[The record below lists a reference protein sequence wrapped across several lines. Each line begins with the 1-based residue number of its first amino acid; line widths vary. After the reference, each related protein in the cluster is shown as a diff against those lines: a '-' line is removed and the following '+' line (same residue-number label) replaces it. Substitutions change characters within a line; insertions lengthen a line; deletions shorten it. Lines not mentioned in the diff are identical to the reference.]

1 MSRIVFLL
9 INIFIL
15 VFVISCSTNNTSIP
29 YYNSPD
35 FTPYFLSN
43 GEKIE
48 EIISHKISDFS
59 FINQN
64 EKTISNKEIEGKIHV
79 ANFMFTSCTSICP
92 DMTGNMKFIEEA
104 FSNDPRIAILS
115 YSVTPWI
122 DTPDKLADYVEFND
136 IKTNNWHFLTGNK
149 SEIYSL
155 ARESYFAEET
165 IGFSKD
171 STDFLHTEYFVL
183 VDKTK
188 RIRGIYNGTLMLEA
202 QQVVKDINALLKE

>member
-1 MSRIVFLL
+1 MFRIVFFLT
-9 INIFIL
+9 NILGVFIL
-15 VFVISCSTNNTSIP
+15 SCGSKTVEIP

-35 FTPYFLSN
+35 FTPIFVSKN
-43 GEKIE
+43 QKIEKIV
-48 EIISHKISDFS
+48 SHKISDFS

-64 EKTISNKEIEGKIHV
+64 KKIFTSADIEGKIHI

-92 DMTGNMKFIEEA
+92 DMTGNMKFVEKA
-104 FSNDPRIAILS
+104 YMNDPRVAILS

-122 DTPDKLADYVEFND
+122 DSPDKLLDYMYFYD
-136 IKTNNWHFLTGNK
+136 IQTNNWHFLTGDK

-171 STDFLHTEYFVL
+171 STDFLHTEFFIL
-183 VDKTK
+183 VDKTR
-188 RIRGIYNGTLMLEA
+188 RIRGVYNGTLILEA
-202 QQVVKDINALLKE
+202 KQAVRDIAILLNE

>member
-1 MSRIVFLL
+1 MSRTVFFL
-9 INIFIL
+9 INIIAFVFIAG
-15 VFVISCSTNNTSIP
+15 CRTNNTSIP
-29 YYNSPD
+29 FYNSPD

-43 GEKIE
+43 EKEIE
-48 EIISHKISDFS
+48 KIISHKISDFS

-64 EKTISNKEIEGKIHV
+64 EKIISNMEIEDKIHV

-92 DMTGNMKFIEEA
+92 DMTGNMKLIEDA
-104 FSNDPRIAILS
+104 FYDDPRVVILS

-122 DTPDKLADYVEFND
+122 DTPDKLADYAEFNN
-136 IKTNNWHFLTGNK
+136 IKTDNWQFLTGNK

-171 STDFLHTEYFVL
+171 STDFLHTEYFIL
-183 VDKTK
+183 VDRDK

-202 QQVVKDINALLKE
+202 LQVVEDISALLNE

>member
-1 MSRIVFLL
+1 MSRIVFFLT
-9 INIFIL
+9 NILGVFIL
-15 VFVISCSTNNTSIP
+15 SCGSKTVEIP

-35 FTPYFLSN
+35 FTPIFVSKN
-43 GEKIE
+43 QKIEKIV
-48 EIISHKISDFS
+48 SHTISDFS

-64 EKTISNKEIEGKIHV
+64 KKIFTSADIEGKIHI

-92 DMTGNMKFIEEA
+92 DMTGNMKFVEKA
-104 FSNDPRIAILS
+104 YMNDPRVAILS

-122 DTPDKLADYVEFND
+122 DSPDKLLDYMYFYD
-136 IKTNNWHFLTGNK
+136 IQTNNWHFLTGDK

-171 STDFLHTEYFVL
+171 STDFLHTEFFIL
-183 VDKTK
+183 VDKTR
-188 RIRGIYNGTLMLEA
+188 RIRGVYNGTLILEA
-202 QQVVKDINALLKE
+202 KQAVRDIAILLNE

>member
-1 MSRIVFLL
+1 
-9 INIFIL
+9 
-15 VFVISCSTNNTSIP
+15 
-29 YYNSPD
+29 
-35 FTPYFLSN
+35 
-43 GEKIE
+43 
-48 EIISHKISDFS
+48 
-59 FINQN
+59 
-64 EKTISNKEIEGKIHV
+64 
-79 ANFMFTSCTSICP
+79 
-92 DMTGNMKFIEEA
+92 MTGNMKLVEEA
-104 FSNDPRIAILS
+104 FSNDPRVAILS

-122 DTPDKLADYVEFND
+122 DTPDKLADYVEFNG

-202 QQVVKDINALLKE
+202 QQVVKDINALLEE

>member
-1 MSRIVFLL
+1 ML
-9 INIFIL
+9 INIFPLI
-15 VFVISCSTNNTSIP
+15 FITGCSTNNTSIP
-29 YYNSPD
+29 FYNSPD

-43 GEKIE
+43 GEVE

-64 EKTISNKEIEGKIHV
+64 EKTITNKEIEGKIHI

-92 DMTGNMKFIEEA
+92 DMTGNMKLIEKA
-104 FSNDPRIAILS
+104 FSNDPRVVILS

-149 SEIYSL
+149 NEIYSL

-165 IGFSKD
+165 MGFSKD
-171 STDFLHTEYFVL
+171 STDFLHTEYFIL
-183 VDKTK
+183 VDRDK

-202 QQVVKDINALLKE
+202 LQVVEDISALLDE

>member
-1 MSRIVFLL
+1 MSRTVFFL
-9 INIFIL
+9 INIIAFVFIAG
-15 VFVISCSTNNTSIP
+15 CRTNNTSIP
-29 YYNSPD
+29 FYNSPD

-43 GEKIE
+43 EKEIE
-48 EIISHKISDFS
+48 KIISHKISDFS

-64 EKTISNKEIEGKIHV
+64 EKIISNMEIEDKIHV

-92 DMTGNMKFIEEA
+92 DMTRSMKLVEDA
-104 FSNDPRIAILS
+104 FYDDPRVVILS

-122 DTPDKLADYVEFND
+122 DTPDKLADYAEFNN
-136 IKTNNWHFLTGNK
+136 IKTDNWHFLTGNK

-171 STDFLHTEYFVL
+171 STDFLHTEYFIL
-183 VDKTK
+183 VDRDK

-202 QQVVKDINALLKE
+202 LQVVEDISALLNE

>member
-1 MSRIVFLL
+1 MFRIVFFLT
-9 INIFIL
+9 NILGVFIL
-15 VFVISCSTNNTSIP
+15 SCGSKTVEIP

-35 FTPYFLSN
+35 FTPIFVSN
-43 GEKIE
+43 NQKTEKIV
-48 EIISHKISDFS
+48 SHTISDFS

-64 EKTISNKEIEGKIHV
+64 KKIFTSADIEGKIHI

-92 DMTGNMKFIEEA
+92 DMTGNMKFVEKA
-104 FSNDPRIAILS
+104 YMNDPRVAILS

-122 DTPDKLADYVEFND
+122 DSPEKLLDYMNFYD
-136 IKTNNWHFLTGNK
+136 IQTNNWHFLTGDK

-171 STDFLHTEYFVL
+171 STDFLHTEFFIL
-183 VDKTK
+183 VDKTR
-188 RIRGIYNGTLMLEA
+188 RIRGVYNGTLILEA
-202 QQVVKDINALLKE
+202 KQAVRDIAILLNE

>member
-1 MSRIVFLL
+1 ML
-9 INIFIL
+9 INIFPLI
-15 VFVISCSTNNTSIP
+15 FITGCSTNNTSIP
-29 YYNSPD
+29 FYNSPD

-43 GEKIE
+43 GEVE

-64 EKTISNKEIEGKIHV
+64 EKTITNREIEGKIHI

-92 DMTGNMKFIEEA
+92 DMTGNMKLIEKA
-104 FSNDPRIAILS
+104 FSNDPRAVILS

-136 IKTNNWHFLTGNK
+136 IKTNNWHFLTGSK

-165 IGFSKD
+165 MGFSKD
-171 STDFLHTEYFVL
+171 STDFLHTEYFIL
-183 VDKTK
+183 VDRDK

-202 QQVVKDINALLKE
+202 LQVVEDISALLDE

>member
-1 MSRIVFLL
+1 ML
-9 INIFIL
+9 INIFPFI
-15 VFVISCSTNNTSIP
+15 FITGCSTNNTSIP
-29 YYNSPD
+29 FYNSPD

-43 GEKIE
+43 GEVE

-64 EKTISNKEIEGKIHV
+64 EKTITNKEIEGKIHI

-92 DMTGNMKFIEEA
+92 DMTGNMKLIEKA
-104 FSNDPRIAILS
+104 FSNDPRVVILS

-136 IKTNNWHFLTGNK
+136 IKTNNWHFLTGSKN
-149 SEIYSL
+149 EIYSL

-165 IGFSKD
+165 MGFSKD
-171 STDFLHTEYFVL
+171 STDFLHTEYFIL
-183 VDKTK
+183 VDRDK

-202 QQVVKDINALLKE
+202 LQVVEDISALLDE

>member
-9 INIFIL
+9 INIFIFI
-15 VFVISCSTNNTSIP
+15 FVASCSTNNTSIP

-43 GEKIE
+43 REIIE

-202 QQVVKDINALLKE
+202 QQVVKDINALLEE

>member
-1 MSRIVFLL
+1 LL
-9 INIFIL
+9 INIFPLI
-15 VFVISCSTNNTSIP
+15 FITGCSTNNTSIP
-29 YYNSPD
+29 FYNSPD

-43 GEKIE
+43 GEVE

-64 EKTISNKEIEGKIHV
+64 EKTITNKEIEGKIHI

-92 DMTGNMKFIEEA
+92 DMTGNMKLIEKA
-104 FSNDPRIAILS
+104 FSNDPRVVILS

-122 DTPDKLADYVEFND
+122 DTPDKLADYVEFNE
-136 IKTNNWHFLTGNK
+136 IKTNNWHFLTGSKN
-149 SEIYSL
+149 EIYSL

-165 IGFSKD
+165 MGFSKD
-171 STDFLHTEYFVL
+171 STDFLHTEYFIL
-183 VDKTK
+183 VDRDK

-202 QQVVKDINALLKE
+202 LQVVEDISALLDE

>member
-43 GEKIE
+43 REKIE

-202 QQVVKDINALLKE
+202 QQVVKDINALLEE

>member
-1 MSRIVFLL
+1 LL
-9 INIFIL
+9 INIFPLI
-15 VFVISCSTNNTSIP
+15 FITGCSTNNTSIP
-29 YYNSPD
+29 FYNSPD

-43 GEKIE
+43 GEVE

-64 EKTISNKEIEGKIHV
+64 EKTITNKEIEGKIHI

-92 DMTGNMKFIEEA
+92 DMTGNMKLIEKA
-104 FSNDPRIAILS
+104 FSNDPRVVILS

-136 IKTNNWHFLTGNK
+136 IKTNNWHFLTGSKN
-149 SEIYSL
+149 EIYSL
-155 ARESYFAEET
+155 ARESYFAEE
-165 IGFSKD
+165 IMGFSKD
-171 STDFLHTEYFVL
+171 STDFLHTEYFIL
-183 VDKTK
+183 VDRDK

-202 QQVVKDINALLKE
+202 LQVVEDISALLDE

>member
-1 MSRIVFLL
+1 LL
-9 INIFIL
+9 INIFPLI
-15 VFVISCSTNNTSIP
+15 FITGCSTNNTSIP
-29 YYNSPD
+29 FYNSPD

-43 GEKIE
+43 GEVE

-64 EKTISNKEIEGKIHV
+64 EKTITNKEIEGKIHI

-92 DMTGNMKFIEEA
+92 DMTGNMKLIEKA
-104 FSNDPRIAILS
+104 FSNDPRVVILS

-136 IKTNNWHFLTGNK
+136 IKTNNWHFLTGSKN
-149 SEIYSL
+149 EIYSL

-165 IGFSKD
+165 MGFSKD
-171 STDFLHTEYFVL
+171 STDFLHTEYFIL
-183 VDKTK
+183 VDRDK

-202 QQVVKDINALLKE
+202 LQVVEDISALLDE

>member
-15 VFVISCSTNNTSIP
+15 VFVVSCSTNNTSIP

-202 QQVVKDINALLKE
+202 QQVVKDINALLEE

>member
-9 INIFIL
+9 INIFAL
-15 VFVISCSTNNTSIP
+15 VFIVGCSTNNTSIP
-29 YYNSPD
+29 FYNSPD

-43 GEKIE
+43 GEVE

-64 EKTISNKEIEGKIHV
+64 EKTITNKEIEGKIHI

-92 DMTGNMKFIEEA
+92 DMTGNMKLIEKA
-104 FSNDPRIAILS
+104 FSNDPRVVILS

-136 IKTNNWHFLTGNK
+136 IKTNNWHFLTGSKN
-149 SEIYSL
+149 EIYSL

-165 IGFSKD
+165 MGFSKD
-171 STDFLHTEYFVL
+171 STDFLHTEYFIL
-183 VDKTK
+183 VDRDK

-202 QQVVKDINALLKE
+202 LQVVEDISALLDE

>member
-202 QQVVKDINALLKE
+202 QQVVKDINALLEE

>member
-9 INIFIL
+9 INIFIFI
-15 VFVISCSTNNTSIP
+15 FVASCSTNNTSIP

-43 GEKIE
+43 EEKIE

-202 QQVVKDINALLKE
+202 QQVVKDINALLEE

>member
-15 VFVISCSTNNTSIP
+15 VFVVSCSTNNTSIP

-136 IKTNNWHFLTGNK
+136 IKTNNWHFLTGKK

-188 RIRGIYNGTLMLEA
+188 RIRGIYNGTLTLEA
-202 QQVVKDINALLKE
+202 QQVVKDINALLEE

>member
-1 MSRIVFLL
+1 MSRTVFFL
-9 INIFIL
+9 INIIAFVFIAG
-15 VFVISCSTNNTSIP
+15 CRTNNTSIP
-29 YYNSPD
+29 FYNSPD

-43 GEKIE
+43 EKEIE
-48 EIISHKISDFS
+48 KIISHKISDFS

-64 EKTISNKEIEGKIHV
+64 EKIISNMEIEDKIHV

-92 DMTGNMKFIEEA
+92 DMTRSMKLVEDA
-104 FSNDPRIAILS
+104 FYDDPRVVILS

-122 DTPDKLADYVEFND
+122 DTPDKLADYAEFNN
-136 IKTNNWHFLTGNK
+136 IKTDNWHFLTGNK

-171 STDFLHTEYFVL
+171 STDFLHTEYFIL
-183 VDKTK
+183 VDRTK

-202 QQVVKDINALLKE
+202 LQVVEDISALLKE

>member
-1 MSRIVFLL
+1 ML
-9 INIFIL
+9 INIFPLI
-15 VFVISCSTNNTSIP
+15 FITGCSTNNTSIP
-29 YYNSPD
+29 FYNSPD

-43 GEKIE
+43 GEVE
-48 EIISHKISDFS
+48 EIVSHKISDFS

-64 EKTISNKEIEGKIHV
+64 EKTITNKEIEGKIHI

-92 DMTGNMKFIEEA
+92 DMTGNMKLIEKA
-104 FSNDPRIAILS
+104 FSNDPRVVILS

-149 SEIYSL
+149 NEIYSL

-165 IGFSKD
+165 MGFSKD
-171 STDFLHTEYFVL
+171 STDFLHTEYFIL
-183 VDKTK
+183 VDRDK

-202 QQVVKDINALLKE
+202 LQVVEDISALLDE

>member
-1 MSRIVFLL
+1 MSRTVFFL
-9 INIFIL
+9 INIIAFVFIAG
-15 VFVISCSTNNTSIP
+15 CRTNNTSIP
-29 YYNSPD
+29 FYNSPD

-43 GEKIE
+43 GEVE

-64 EKTISNKEIEGKIHV
+64 EKTITNKEIEGKIHI

-92 DMTGNMKFIEEA
+92 DMTGNMKLIEKA
-104 FSNDPRIAILS
+104 FSNDPRVVILS

-136 IKTNNWHFLTGNK
+136 IKTNNWHFLTGSKN
-149 SEIYSL
+149 EIYSL

-165 IGFSKD
+165 MGFSKD
-171 STDFLHTEYFVL
+171 STDFLHTEYFIL
-183 VDKTK
+183 VDRDK

-202 QQVVKDINALLKE
+202 LQVVEDISALLDE

>member
-1 MSRIVFLL
+1 MFRIVFFLT
-9 INIFIL
+9 NILGVFIL
-15 VFVISCSTNNTSIP
+15 SCGSKTVEIP

-35 FTPYFLSN
+35 FTPIFVSN
-43 GEKIE
+43 NQKTEKIV
-48 EIISHKISDFS
+48 SHTISDFS

-64 EKTISNKEIEGKIHV
+64 KKIFTSADIEGKIHI

-92 DMTGNMKFIEEA
+92 DMTGNMKFVEKA
-104 FSNDPRIAILS
+104 YMNDPRIAILS

-122 DTPDKLADYVEFND
+122 DSPEKLLDYMNFYD
-136 IKTNNWHFLTGNK
+136 IQTNNWHFLTGDK

-171 STDFLHTEYFVL
+171 STDFLHTEFFIL
-183 VDKTK
+183 VDKTR
-188 RIRGIYNGTLMLEA
+188 RIRGVYNGTLILEA
-202 QQVVKDINALLKE
+202 KQAVRDIAILLNE